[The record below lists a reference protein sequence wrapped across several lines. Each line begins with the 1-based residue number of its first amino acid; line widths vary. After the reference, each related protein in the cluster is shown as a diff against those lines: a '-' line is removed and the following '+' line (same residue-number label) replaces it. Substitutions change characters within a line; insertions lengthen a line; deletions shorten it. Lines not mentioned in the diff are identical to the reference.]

1 MSLAPG
7 PDRIRSRRGED
18 TAEVTGLPHARTR
31 RRTRCAAA
39 LALAALALPFGGL
52 AVGQNAAQ
60 RKRSVDQKLQRAE
73 SRLRDARGR
82 EQVLTRQVSA
92 YNTRLRAVEVR
103 LGPLRRRLDGLD
115 AEVARLEARLRGL
128 TVRLTGERRALA
140 AAEDRLVAQRRALTD
155 RLRYIYAQGDVDPLL
170 VVLTSGNITDVVE
183 TQALVERIAGQDGAL
198 VAETR
203 AHAAEV
209 RRTRDRLARARE
221 EADASRDRA
230 KTAADEIRSVTEELQ
245 RRRDELATARAARRR
260 LLSRVVGDRRDIE
273 AETRGL
279 QTRSAALAAM
289 IMKAQTGYSGPTSV
303 VRSASSAGM
312 IWPVN
317 GPLTSGFGYRWGRM
331 HEGVDI
337 GVGTGTPVA
346 AAASGRVITAGWA
359 GGYGNLVVIDHG
371 GGIATAYGHNSKLL
385 VTNGQQV
392 AQGQIVA
399 LSGSTGHSTGPHVH
413 FEVRVN
419 GAAVNP
425 VPYL

>member
-1 MSLAPG
+1 M
-7 PDRIRSRRGED
+7 
-18 TAEVTGLPHARTR
+18 TGLPSARTAR
-31 RRTRCAAA
+31 RAAVVAA
-39 LALAALALPFGGL
+39 LTVLVPVGGF
-52 AVGQNAAQ
+52 AVAQNAVQ
-60 RKRSVDQKLQRAE
+60 RKQSVDEKLQRAE
-73 SRLRDARGR
+73 SRLRDARDR

-92 YNTRLRAVEVR
+92 YNTRLRTVEVR
-103 LGPLRRRLDGLD
+103 LAPLRRRLDALD
-115 AEVARLEARLRGL
+115 AEIARLQTRLTALDARLL
-128 TVRLTGERRALA
+128 AERRDLA
-140 AAEDRLVAQRRALTD
+140 AAEDRLVAQRRALAD

-170 VVLTSGNITDVVE
+170 VVLTSGNITDIVE
-183 TQALVERIAGQDGAL
+183 TQALVERVAGQDAGL

-203 AHAAEV
+203 THAAEV
-209 RRTRDRLARARE
+209 RVTRDRIARARDE
-221 EADASRDRA
+221 VDASRARA
-230 KTAADEIRSVTEELQ
+230 TSAAGEIRSVTQELQ
-245 RRRDELATARAARRR
+245 SRRDELASARAARRR
-260 LLSRVVGDRRDIE
+260 LLARVVGDRRDIE

-279 QTRSAALAAM
+279 QKRSAALAAT
-289 IMKAQTGYSGPTSV
+289 IMKAQVGYTGPSSV

-317 GPLTSGFGYRWGRM
+317 GALTSGFGYRWGRM

-385 VTNGQQV
+385 VASGQQV

-425 VPYL
+425 LPYL